1 MGGVAG
7 GDYWCTVD
15 LSQVRTQLA
24 LERQLTNCSAANPTA
39 KPPHPLPQQ
48 EDLERRCRI
57 NGLSNRGGVP
67 AMVARLL
74 ALDLYLNAGEAAP
87 PALPVPTPTGLF
99 AASSAAGV
107 ALMTTTGAGAEAAA
121 AAVAAGAVPI
131 KVEEGGRLGGG
142 AETVPAAVAQSRW
155 TSVEEDDDSQ
165 QVQGGEGGSQAGVI
179 GRSMQPGV
187 VFDADPTTVPIHR
200 PDFTTT
206 PIFHPTAV
214 AGAHLLPSPT
224 LPPSLPSPASPCVSH
239 PSPPLPNPSLPPP
252 ASPCV

>member
-165 QVQGGEGGSQAGVI
+165 QVRAGGGGRRQRLLAGPCSQGW
-179 GRSMQPGV
+179 
-187 VFDADPTTVPIHR
+187 F
-200 PDFTTT
+200 
-206 PIFHPTAV
+206 
-214 AGAHLLPSPT
+214 
-224 LPPSLPSPASPCVSH
+224 
-239 PSPPLPNPSLPPP
+239 
-252 ASPCV
+252 